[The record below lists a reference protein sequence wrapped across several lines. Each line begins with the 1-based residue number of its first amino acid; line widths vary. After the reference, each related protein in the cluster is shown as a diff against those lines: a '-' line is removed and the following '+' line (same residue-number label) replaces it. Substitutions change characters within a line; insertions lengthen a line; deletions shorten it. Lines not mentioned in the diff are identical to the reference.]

1 MKLPPELDNLVEL
14 NELLD
19 KEYEDVL
26 LDDAPEGEEG
36 LPIGF
41 VSKHRLAV
49 NKSGTAYMKLSTEE
63 ELKRKEQEIRTEYRD
78 VFSDELPTKLPP
90 AGGLKHRIILKDEK
104 KLIKGRMM
112 RIPNKYLKAFKQ

>member
-1 MKLPPELDNLVEL
+1 MPKEAFILLLEDSPQDAELVER
-14 NELLD
+14 ELCR
-19 KEYEDVL
+19 
-26 LDDAPEGEEG
+26 GG
-36 LPIGF
+36 IGF
-41 VSKHRLAV
+41 VSKRRLAV